1 MIEDQIERNAEVQGC
16 LISITTT
23 FNMTWKEEKY
33 LWQRKNTVF
42 MDRMYMLGTVHTM
55 TDLETGT
62 LETEKK
68 QRLQFNLSLFFRFL
82 QREERRKREELSNI
96 TGCSG
101 QWLITPLSRPL
112 SKHALSLWKVYLFN
126 LSSLSLSLFL
136 AGVVEGF
143 SEGAVI
149 LTELDFIT

>member
-1 MIEDQIERNAEVQGC
+1 LIEDQIERNAEVQGC

-68 QRLQFNLSLFFRFL
+68 QRPQFNLSLFFRFL
-82 QREERRKREELSNI
+82 QREGRRKREELSNI
-96 TGCSG
+96 TRCSG
-101 QWLITPLSRPL
+101 QWLITPPL
-112 SKHALSLWKVYLFN
+112 SPSL
-126 LSSLSLSLFL
+126 
-136 AGVVEGF
+136 
-143 SEGAVI
+143 
-149 LTELDFIT
+149 